1 LLNDHVKKD
10 ILALGGLMADEAP
23 KEQAAKGSTAKAA
36 KSTPTARREI
46 PGNLPYLGASG
57 TIKKVLEKITE
68 AAQPP
73 KFNADFLENV
83 IKLKGGAGRSV
94 PPILKKL
101 GLLTSDGVPTELY
114 AKFRTESGRGRAAHQ
129 ALRNGFPEIFK
140 RSDYAHTVP
149 DSKLRD
155 IIVEITGLTPND
167 SIVQAIKG
175 TFNAVKSF
183 VPSDLDISGE
193 DMDSVSSDEGQ
204 PSSGV
209 SVGGI
214 ANSGLSN
221 DGIRLAYNINIVL
234 PETSDLKVLNA
245 IFRSIKENLMQ

>member
-1 LLNDHVKKD
+1 
-10 ILALGGLMADEAP
+10 MAEAKP
-23 KEQAAKGSTAKAA
+23 NEGAKAGITEAKAA
-36 KSTPTARREI
+36 PAARREI
-46 PGNLPYLGASG
+46 PGGLPYLPASG
-57 TIKKVLEKITE
+57 TLKKILERITE

-73 KFNADFLENV
+73 KFNSDFLENV
-83 IKLKGGAGRSV
+83 LKLKGGAGRAI

-101 GLLTSDGVPTELY
+101 GMLSTDGVPTELY

-149 DSKLRD
+149 DNKLRD
-155 IIVEITGLTPND
+155 IIVEITGLKPND
-167 SIVQAIKG
+167 KVVQAIKG

-183 VPSDLDISGE
+183 VPADLDISGE
-193 DMDSVSSDEGQ
+193 DVDTGAGFDEGQ
-204 PSSGV
+204 IAPTGSTP
-209 SVGGI
+209 GG
-214 ANSGLSN
+214 AGNSGN

-234 PETSDLKVLNA
+234 PETSDPKILNA

>member
-1 LLNDHVKKD
+1 
-10 ILALGGLMADEAP
+10 MAEAKP
-23 KEQAAKGSTAKAA
+23 NKGAAAGTTGEAKPASA
-36 KSTPTARREI
+36 ARREI
-46 PGNLPYLGASG
+46 PGGLPYLAASG
-57 TIKKVLEKITE
+57 TLKKILERITE

-73 KFNADFLENV
+73 KFNTDFLENV
-83 IKLKGGAGRSV
+83 LKLKGGAGRAI

-101 GLLTSDGVPTELY
+101 GMLTTDGVPTELY

-149 DSKLRD
+149 DNKLRD
-155 IIVEITGLTPND
+155 IIVEITGLNPNEKV
-167 SIVQAIKG
+167 VQAIKG

-183 VPSDLDISGE
+183 VPADLDISGE
-193 DMDSVSSDEGQ
+193 DMDTGAGYDEGQ
-204 PSSGV
+204 IASMGSMP
-209 SVGGI
+209 GGFG
-214 ANSGLSN
+214 AGTPGN

>member
-1 LLNDHVKKD
+1 MSNKLSQHWGRPV
-10 ILALGGLMADEAP
+10 AEAKP
-23 KEQAAKGSTAKAA
+23 SEGTAAGSKGAEAKPASA
-36 KSTPTARREI
+36 TRREI
-46 PGNLPYLGASG
+46 PGGLPYLAASG
-57 TIKKVLEKITE
+57 TIKKVLERITE

-73 KFNADFLENV
+73 KFNSDFLENV
-83 IKLKGGAGRSV
+83 LKLKGGAGRAI

-101 GLLTSDGVPTELY
+101 GLLSTDGVPTELY

-149 DSKLRD
+149 ENKLRD
-155 IIVEITGLTPND
+155 IIVEITGLKPND
-167 SIVQAIKG
+167 KVVQAIKG
-175 TFNAVKSF
+175 TFNAVKGF
-183 VPSDLDISGE
+183 VPPDLDISGE
-193 DMDSVSSDEGQ
+193 DFDTSAGSDDGQ
-204 PSSGV
+204 IAPMGPGSSGFGPTP
-209 SVGGI
+209 SH
-214 ANSGLSN
+214 